1 MNETCE
7 SAVELEML
15 ASGMAKQHENYLD
28 ALQEL
33 IDNSVSAFV
42 KSESYFENP
51 AEPINLS
58 LMFVRG
64 ENTITTYISDNGPG
78 ITRNNLQT
86 EVFRT
91 GNKEISE
98 GILNNVGWGLK
109 ASLAWFEE
117 SLKQRNLGNQSDW
130 FTLITQ
136 TETSDCLR
144 VDGPIT
150 GDLPITD
157 DVESDWDVGIPN
169 RYSDLLEADHGTR
182 VHATCARDQFDDDVW
197 PSAESL
203 GTKVQYIR
211 ERLGVMFRRLLS
223 AHEDNQIAVSYHD
236 LETNEKDLSTSCQ
249 FGWSTMTMSQ
259 RRPTSLR

>member
-1 MNETCE
+1 
-7 SAVELEML
+7 
-15 ASGMAKQHENYLD
+15 
-28 ALQEL
+28 
-33 IDNSVSAFV
+33 
-42 KSESYFENP
+42 
-51 AEPINLS
+51 
-58 LMFVRG
+58 MFVRG

-157 DVESDWDVGIPN
+157 DVESDWDVGIQI
-169 RYSDLLEADHGTR
+169 DILICLKQTTGHECTQH
-182 VHATCARDQFDDDVW
+182 
-197 PSAESL
+197 
-203 GTKVQYIR
+203 
-211 ERLGVMFRRLLS
+211 
-223 AHEDNQIAVSYHD
+223 AHEINSMMTCGHPRNHSAQRFSISVSA
-236 LETNEKDLSTSCQ
+236 LA
-249 FGWSTMTMSQ
+249 
-259 RRPTSLR
+259 

>member
-98 GILNNVGWGLK
+98 GILNNVGWDSKQALRGLK
-109 ASLAWFEE
+109 SRLNNATLEIRVTGSRL
-117 SLKQRNLGNQSDW
+117 SHRQRPV
-130 FTLITQ
+130 I
-136 TETSDCLR
+136 
-144 VDGPIT
+144 
-150 GDLPITD
+150 
-157 DVESDWDVGIPN
+157 
-169 RYSDLLEADHGTR
+169 
-182 VHATCARDQFDDDVW
+182 
-197 PSAESL
+197 
-203 GTKVQYIR
+203 
-211 ERLGVMFRRLLS
+211 
-223 AHEDNQIAVSYHD
+223 VSV
-236 LETNEKDLSTSCQ
+236 LM
-249 FGWSTMTMSQ
+249 G
-259 RRPTSLR
+259 R